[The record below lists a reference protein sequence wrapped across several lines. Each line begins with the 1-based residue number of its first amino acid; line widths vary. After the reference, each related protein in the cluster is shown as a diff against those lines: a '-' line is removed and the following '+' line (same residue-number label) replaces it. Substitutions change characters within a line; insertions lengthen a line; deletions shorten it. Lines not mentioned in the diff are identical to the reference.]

1 MKIILLSFFPREN
14 DSHKRAC
21 RGVAVSNDASFKTGQ
36 LCPLWLLCGKTQ
48 MCLYFSIVKSVLE
61 FQLCFTLLTLG
72 KFSLFNFIIQ
82 IECQLFFSFLFLVL
96 QVLKWPLA
104 WNLKYVMLFGF
115 GSNMRER
122 FLLRY
127 IFSLHALVV
136 ALWITAV
143 CQTLRRLHL
152 WSFRPRGYPPGRN
165 NWHNSPKP
173 LTDMCLW
180 NSSPLP
186 SSLHGALVNL
196 HETHPLDGETS
207 PP

>member
-21 RGVAVSNDASFKTGQ
+21 RGVAVSNDSSFKTGQ

-48 MCLYFSIVKSVLE
+48 MCLYFSIVKSILE

-165 NWHNSPKP
+165 NWHNSP
-173 LTDMCLW
+173 MSC
-180 NSSPLP
+180 
-186 SSLHGALVNL
+186 SLGTV
-196 HETHPLDGETS
+196 G
-207 PP
+207 